1 MKILAQICR
10 ILLGIVFTFS
20 GFVKAIDPLGSTYKF
35 TDYFTAFN
43 MDFMIGLALPLAI
56 IMSAFELIV
65 GLALL
70 LRVQMKYSTLGCLIF
85 MAFFTPLTLYLAIF
99 NPVSDCGC
107 FGDAIVLT
115 NWQTFYKNLIFFA
128 AAIFLFIRRKDFKP
142 LLSIKKDWILAAA
155 LLAFSILLSVYCL
168 RYLPLIDFLPWKVGN
183 KISELVTPTPE
194 IADIYLVY
202 KNKETGETKEY
213 PAENYP
219 WNDSIWVSK
228 WEFVAQRKDVK
239 QEYKD
244 APIKSFSI
252 CDEYGD
258 DYTEAIVNNPDYQ
271 FILVAYDLN
280 KTHTK
285 AFVKIN
291 EFVSEAE
298 AAGYSFIVLTS
309 APSATIDAFRHEH
322 QTAYPFYQTDEIEL
336 KSMIRSNPG
345 LLLLKDGVVLA
356 KWPHRSIP
364 LFSKVKEKYLK
375 K

>member
-10 ILLGIVFTFS
+10 ILLGVVFTFS

-43 MDFMIGLALPLAI
+43 MDSLVGLALPLAI

-70 LRVQMKYSTLGCLIF
+70 LRVQMKYATLGCLIF

-142 LLSIKKDWILAAA
+142 LLSIKKDWGLAAV
-155 LLAFSILLSVYCL
+155 LLVISILLSVYCL

-219 WNDSIWVSK
+219 WNDSIWVAS

-345 LLLLKDGVVLA
+345 LLLLKEGVVIA
-356 KWPHRSIP
+356 KWPHRRIP
-364 LFSKVKEKYLK
+364 LFSKVKEKYMK
-375 K
+375 E

>member
-1 MKILAQICR
+1 M
-10 ILLGIVFTFS
+10 
-20 GFVKAIDPLGSTYKF
+20 
-35 TDYFTAFN
+35 
-43 MDFMIGLALPLAI
+43 
-56 IMSAFELIV
+56 
-65 GLALL
+65 
-70 LRVQMKYSTLGCLIF
+70 
-85 MAFFTPLTLYLAIF
+85 
-99 NPVSDCGC
+99 
-107 FGDAIVLT
+107 
-115 NWQTFYKNLIFFA
+115 
-128 AAIFLFIRRKDFKP
+128 
-142 LLSIKKDWILAAA
+142 LSIKKDWILAAA